1 MQRTSRA
8 TPHLYAATSRALAV
22 SLAINL
28 MLLAAETAAAWSA
41 HSSGLLA
48 DVAHAAIDLAADA
61 LILVACRLDARLPP
75 ERRPTYE
82 PLALAGLGALLVAT
96 GAQMIWQAMN
106 RFDAPPVV
114 QPGAATLPLVAVTLV
129 GKATLS
135 HWMLRKARETGS
147 ALLEATGWHVRTDAL
162 SSLLAALAMSAAL
175 VGFARLDD
183 VAALAIGALVIR
195 TGAGFVRR
203 GCAQW
208 PALVGWANRS
218 TRGS

>member
-8 TPHLYAATSRALAV
+8 TPHLHAVTCRALTV
-22 SLAINL
+22 SLSINL
-28 MLLAAETAAAWSA
+28 LLLAVEMAAAWSA

-96 GAQMIWQAMN
+96 GAQMIWHAIT

-114 QPGAATLPLVAVTLV
+114 QPGAATLALVAVTLA
-129 GKATLS
+129 GKAALS
-135 HWMLRKARETGS
+135 RWMLRKARETGS
-147 ALLEATGWHVRTDAL
+147 ALLEATGWHVRADAL
-162 SSLLAALAMSAAL
+162 SSLLAALAMSAAV
-175 VGFARLDD
+175 VGFGRLDD

-195 TGAGFVRR
+195 TGVGFVRR

-208 PALVGWANRS
+208 PALTGWANRS

>member
-1 MQRTSRA
+1 MQRTARA
-8 TPHLYAATSRALAV
+8 TPHVYAATSRALAA

-28 MLLAAETAAAWSA
+28 LLLAAEAAAAWSA

-96 GAQMIWQAMN
+96 GVQMIWHAAN

-114 QPGAATLPLVAVTLV
+114 QPGALTLALVVFTLT
-129 GKATLS
+129 GKAALS

-147 ALLEATGWHVRTDAL
+147 ALLEASGWHVRTDAL
-162 SSLLAALAMSAAL
+162 SALLAALAMCAAW
-175 VGFARLDD
+175 VGLGRLDD
-183 VAALAIGALVIR
+183 LAALAIGAIVIR
-195 TGAGFVRR
+195 TGFGFIRR

-208 PALVGWANRS
+208 PALAAWANRS

>member
-61 LILVACRLDARLPP
+61 LILVACRLDAHLPP

-114 QPGAATLPLVAVTLV
+114 QPGAATLALVAVTLV
-129 GKATLS
+129 GKAALS

-208 PALVGWANRS
+208 PALAGWANRS

>member
-8 TPHLYAATSRALAV
+8 TPHLYAATSRALTV

-114 QPGAATLPLVAVTLV
+114 QPGAATLALVAVTLV
-129 GKATLS
+129 GKAALS

-175 VGFARLDD
+175 VGFGRLDD

-208 PALVGWANRS
+208 PALAGWANRS

>member
-8 TPHLYAATSRALAV
+8 TPHLYAATSRALTV

-114 QPGAATLPLVAVTLV
+114 QPGAATLALVAVTLV
-129 GKATLS
+129 GKAALS

-208 PALVGWANRS
+208 PALAGWANRS

>member
-1 MQRTSRA
+1 MQRPSRA
-8 TPHLYAATSRALAV
+8 TPHVYAATSRALVV

-28 MLLAAETAAAWSA
+28 LLLAAETAAAWSA

-75 ERRPTYE
+75 QRRPTYE
-82 PLALAGLGALLVAT
+82 PLALAGLGALLAIT
-96 GAQMIWQAMN
+96 GAQMIWHALT
-106 RFDAPPVV
+106 RFDTPPVV
-114 QPGAATLPLVAVTLV
+114 QPGATALALVAVTLA
-129 GKATLS
+129 GKAVLS
-135 HWMLRKARETGS
+135 CWMLRKARETAS
-147 ALLEATGWHVRTDAL
+147 ALLEASGWHVRTDAL

-175 VGFARLDD
+175 IGFGRLDD
-183 VAALAIGALVIR
+183 LAALAIGALVIR
-195 TGAGFVRR
+195 TGVAFIRR

-208 PALVGWANRS
+208 PAWADWANRS